1 MLEAREMREPREMP
15 DGREVPEP
23 REMLDSRE
31 MLNTPEVLAARQM
44 PDAPPPM
51 PEGGQMAA
59 RDLPVASRPDVVNER
74 VRVAGKFLYRG
85 GEKFWIKGV
94 TYGTF
99 RPEAGGAEYHDRRR
113 VERDFAD
120 IAAAGLNAV
129 RTYTVPPRWL
139 LDLAQDHGLVV
150 LVGVPWEQHVAFLDD
165 PMRALSIEVRV
176 REGVRSCR
184 GHPAVLCY
192 AIGNEIPA
200 PIVRWYGRQA
210 VERYVERLYR
220 AAKAEDPD
228 TLVTYVNYPSTEY
241 LDLSF
246 LDLVCFNVYLESADR
261 LDAYLARLQ
270 NIAGERPLVMG
281 ELGLCSRH
289 HGEAGQARGLDWQL
303 RTAFGAGC
311 AGAFIFAWTDE
322 WHRGGYDVMDWDF
335 GLTGRDRKPKAALAT
350 VREAIAEV
358 PFAKDRPWPRISVV
372 VCSYNGARTIRHCCE
387 GLVALRY
394 PDFEVIVVD
403 DGSTDNTAA
412 IAREFGFRVIS
423 QPNRGLSNARNT
435 GLAAATGEI
444 VAYIDDDASPDPD
457 WLSYLAATF
466 MSTDHAG
473 VGGPNIAPPGDGWIA
488 DCVANAPGGPI
499 HVLLGDRL
507 AEHIPGCNMAFRKS
521 CLDAI
526 GGFDSRYRAA
536 GDDVDVCWRLQERG
550 WTLGFSAAAMV
561 WHHRRNSARAYWRQ
575 QVGYGKAEAL
585 LEAKWPQKY
594 NAAGHVAWG
603 GRLYGKGLA
612 RALGWRRGRIY
623 QGSWGTAMFQ
633 SLYERTP
640 GPLSSLPLMPEWYL
654 LIACLAMLS
663 LLGVVWR
670 PLLGTLP
677 LLAVAMGAPLVQ
689 AALSAAKASFRTTPG
704 SDWER
709 VSLYAMTAGLHLL
722 QPLARLHGRLRHG
735 LTLWRRRG
743 APFLAA
749 PVPRTATLWSESWQD
764 PSDRLRLIEA
774 ALRADGAPTVRG
786 GDYDGWD
793 LEVQAGLLGG
803 ARTVMTTEEHGG
815 GRQLVRFYFWPRC
828 SPGALGIIL
837 LLMALTAWAASD
849 HAWAALIALGPGTLM
864 VALRTLQESATGMAA
879 LLLAQ
884 RSLSEASQASRRIE
898 ASERAPALPER
909 ALSAG
914 DEGVDAQAA

>member
-1 MLEAREMREPREMP
+1 MDHVSVEL
-15 DGREVPEP
+15 V
-23 REMLDSRE
+23 S
-31 MLNTPEVLAARQM
+31 
-44 PDAPPPM
+44 PDAIPLGVSDVLDQDQP
-51 PEGGQMAA
+51 AVLSKA
-59 RDLPVASRPDVVNER
+59 LPVVSGPP
-74 VRVAGKFLYRG
+74 RVAGKFLYRV
-85 GEKFWIKGV
+85 GEKFWVKGV

-99 RPEAGGAEYHDRRR
+99 RPDATGDGYHDRRR

-120 IAAAGLNAV
+120 IASAGLNTV

-139 LDLAQDHGLVV
+139 LDVAEQHGLLVM
-150 LVGVPWEQHVAFLDD
+150 VGVPWEQHVAFLDD

-176 REGVRSCR
+176 RAGVRSCR

-200 PIVRWYGRQA
+200 PIVRWHGRQA
-210 VERYVERLYR
+210 VERYIERLYR
-220 AAKAEDPD
+220 AAKAEDPEA
-228 TLVTYVNYPSTEY
+228 LVTYVNYPSTEY
-241 LDLSF
+241 LDLPF
-246 LDLVCFNVYLESADR
+246 LDLVCFNVYLETPDR

-281 ELGLCSRH
+281 ELGLCSRS
-289 HGEAGQARGLDWQL
+289 HGEAEQARVLDWQL

-311 AGAFIFAWTDE
+311 AGAFVFAWTDE
-322 WHRGGYDVMDWDF
+322 WHRGGYDVTEWDF
-335 GLTGRDRKPKAALAT
+335 GLTRRDRQPKPALSA
-350 VREAIAEV
+350 VREAFAEV
-358 PFAKDRPWPRISVV
+358 PFSKHRPWPRVSVV
-372 VCSYNGARTIRHCCE
+372 VCSYNGSRTIRHCGE
-387 GLVALRY
+387 GLLALDY

-403 DGSTDNTAA
+403 DGSTDTTAA

-423 QPNRGLSNARNT
+423 TPNRGLSSARNT

-457 WLSYLAATF
+457 WLRYLAATF
-466 MSTDHAG
+466 MTTSHAG

-499 HVLLGDRL
+499 HVLLNDRV

-526 GGFDSRYRAA
+526 GGFDPRYRTA

-550 WTLGFSAAAMV
+550 WTLGFSPAAMV

-623 QGSWGTAMFQ
+623 QGTWGTALFQ

-654 LIACLAMLS
+654 LIVCLALLS
-663 LLGVVWR
+663 LLGLVWR
-670 PLLGTLP
+670 PLLGALP
-677 LLAVAMGAPLVQ
+677 LMVLAMGAPIVQ
-689 AALSAAKASFRTTPG
+689 AVLSAAKASFSSQPT
-704 SDWER
+704 SDKDR
-709 VSLYAMTAGLHLL
+709 LALYLMTAGLHLL

-743 APFLAA
+743 APFLAT
-749 PVPRTATLWSESWQD
+749 PVRRTATVWSESWQD
-764 PSDRLRLIEA
+764 PSHRLRLLEA
-774 ALRADGAPTVRG
+774 ALKDDGAPTARG

-793 LEVQAGLLGG
+793 LEVRAGLLGG
-803 ARTVMTTEEHGG
+803 ARTVMTTEEHGN
-815 GRQLVRFYFWPRC
+815 GRQLVRFQFWPKY
-828 SPGALGIIL
+828 SPGALVIL
-837 LLMALTAWAASD
+837 LLLTALTAWAASD
-849 HAWAALIALGPGTLM
+849 QAWAACAAIALGTVV
-864 VALRTLQESATGMAA
+864 VALRTVQESATGMAA

-884 RSLSEASQASRRIE
+884 RSLAGAALVSPRPQPA
-898 ASERAPALPER
+898 ERVAAGAEL

-914 DEGVDAQAA
+914 DEAANAA